1 MIKKAIRGIH
11 TSDAK
16 LSMAHMYIA
25 FAALFIGASAG
36 LIQTLERSGKL
47 TLPAGIGYYQ
57 ILTLHGVVLG
67 LVLTTF
73 FILGFML
80 AVQSKTAGK
89 YSSVERKKNGSGCWM
104 MKIGVVITAS
114 IIILIEGNF

>member
-25 FAALFIGASAG
+25 FASFFIGAYAG
-36 LIQTLERSGKL
+36 LIKTLKRSGKL
-47 TLPAGIGYYQ
+47 TLRAGIGYYQ

-73 FILGFML
+73 FILGCML

-89 YSSVERKKNGSGCWM
+89 YSSGERKIAWIGFWM
-104 MKIGVVITAS
+104 
-114 IIILIEGNF
+114 